1 MTNDQLTI
9 TNSQFPINKM
19 NFLLVTDLDNTLVG
33 DDAATQLLNQRLQSK
48 RSQICLV
55 YATGR
60 SHASTCQLIAQKQ
73 LLAPDYIIAGVG
85 SEIYQDTTLDLDWA
99 EYISQDWDKMA
110 IASLAQQFNK
120 LKPQSLTEQNPWK
133 ISYCLEPAAENTS
146 ILQEVQQ
153 KLTASGLAAQIIF
166 SSNRDVD
173 VLPQTS
179 NKGNALTYLQKRLQ
193 IPSDATLVCGD
204 SGNDISMFEQD
215 VRGVIVANALSELL
229 EWHREYG
236 TKNHYL
242 AGAACAGGI
251 LEGMAYFWE
260 F

>member
-1 MTNDQLTI
+1 M
-9 TNSQFPINKM
+9 K
-19 NFLLVTDLDNTLVG
+19 FLLVTDLDNTLVG

-60 SHASTCQLIAQKQ
+60 SHASTCELIAQKQ
-73 LLAPDYIIAGVG
+73 LLAPDYLITGVG
-85 SEIYQDTTLDLDWA
+85 SEIYQDATLDLDWA
-99 EYISQDWDKMA
+99 EHLSQDWDKMA
-110 IASLAQQFNK
+110 IASLAQQFKK
-120 LKPQSLTEQNPWK
+120 LKPQSLKDQNPWK
-133 ISYCLEPAAENTS
+133 ISYCLEPAAENSS
-146 ILQEVQQ
+146 ILQELQQ
-153 KLTASGLAAQIIF
+153 KLTGSGLAAQIIF

-173 VLPQTS
+173 ILPQTS
-179 NKGNALTYLQKRLQ
+179 NKGNAMTYLQKRLQ

-229 EWHREYG
+229 AWHRECG
-236 TKNHYL
+236 TKHHYL
-242 AGAACAGGI
+242 AGSACAGGI
-251 LEGMAYFWE
+251 IEGMNYFWG

>member
-1 MTNDQLTI
+1 M
-9 TNSQFPINKM
+9 K
-19 NFLLVTDLDNTLVG
+19 FLLVTDLDNTLVG
-33 DDAATQLLNQRLQSK
+33 DDEATQALNQRLQSK

-60 SHASTCQLIAQKQ
+60 SHASTCELIAQKQ
-73 LLAPDYIIAGVG
+73 LLAPDYSIAGVG
-85 SEIYQDTTLDLDWA
+85 SEIYQDGTIDLDWA
-99 EYISQDWDKMA
+99 EYLSQDWDKMA
-110 IASLAQQFNK
+110 IASLAQQFSQ
-120 LKPQSLTEQNPWK
+120 LKSQSPKEQNPWK
-133 ISYCLEPAAENTS
+133 ISYCLEPSAENSST
-146 ILQEVQQ
+146 LQALQQ
-153 KLTASGLAAQIIF
+153 KLTESGLAAQIIF

-173 VLPQTS
+173 ILPQTS

-193 IPSDATLVCGD
+193 IPSEATLVCGD

-229 EWHREYG
+229 EWHRECG

-242 AGAACAGGI
+242 AGSACAWGI
-251 LEGMAYFWE
+251 MEGMAYFWR

>member
-1 MTNDQLTI
+1 M
-9 TNSQFPINKM
+9 K
-19 NFLLVTDLDNTLVG
+19 FLLVTDLDNTLVG
-33 DDAATQLLNQRLQSK
+33 DDAATQVLNQRLQSK

-60 SHASTCQLIAQKQ
+60 SHASTCELIADKQ
-73 LLAPDYIIAGVG
+73 LLAPDYTIAGVG
-85 SEIYQDTTLDLDWA
+85 SEIYQDATLDLDWA
-99 EYISQDWDKMA
+99 QYISQDWDKMA
-110 IASLAQQFNK
+110 IASLAQQFKK

-146 ILQEVQQ
+146 IIQTLQQ
-153 KLTASGLAAQIIF
+153 KLAASGLAAQIIF

-173 VLPQTS
+173 ILPQTS
-179 NKGNALTYLQKRLQ
+179 NKGKALTYLQKRLQ

-229 EWHREYG
+229 AWHREYG

-242 AGAACAGGI
+242 AGSACAGGI
-251 LEGMAYFWE
+251 LEGMAYFWG

>member
-1 MTNDQLTI
+1 
-9 TNSQFPINKM
+9 M
-19 NFLLVTDLDNTLVG
+19 NFLLITDLDNTLVG
-33 DDAATQLLNQRLQSK
+33 DDAATQILNQRWQSM

-73 LLAPDYIIAGVG
+73 LLAPNYIIAGVG
-85 SEIYQDTTLDLDWA
+85 SEIYQNATLDLDWA
-99 EYISQDWDKMA
+99 EYMSQDWDKMA
-110 IASLAQQFNK
+110 IASLAQQFKK
-120 LKPQSLTEQNPWK
+120 LQPQSLAEQNPWK

-146 ILQEVQQ
+146 IVQELQQ
-153 KLTASGLAAQIIF
+153 KLTASKLAAQIIF

-173 VLPQTS
+173 ILPQTS

-229 EWHREYG
+229 AWYRECG

-242 AGAACAGGI
+242 AGSACAGGI
-251 LEGMAYFWE
+251 MEGMRYFWE